1 MIRKMLVPEVEI
13 GERMAIQALKF
24 GYADYENCYRPLAD
38 VHGVLHLGAMAKK
51 DKRLT
56 AIIQAAHI
64 ALLNIFD
71 RMKSTGKVGASGD
84 EIKILTAMLDA
95 ADDFWKRQSSTSL
108 EIAIFRLRE
117 VRKRQMMELKNATKS
132 HDQDKASAKTNRISG

>member
-1 MIRKMLVPEVEI
+1 MVRKMLVPEVEI

-64 ALLNIFD
+64 AMLNIYD
-71 RMKSTGKVGASGD
+71 RMKQTGKVGASGD
-84 EIKILTAMLDA
+84 EIKVLTAMLDA

-108 EIAIFRLRE
+108 EVAIYRLRE
-117 VRKRQMMELKNATKS
+117 VRKKQLMELKNAS
-132 HDQDKASAKTNRISG
+132 NSQDKAIAKETCIQG